1 MKTVLAAT
9 IILPVATLW
18 MVSHSTQREADPNIA
33 IKKRL
38 RDFIAL
44 TDSMDFDGKTENQ
57 HDMGHEE
64 VLAARE
70 EARTLLSK
78 LA

>member
-18 MVSHSTQREADPNIA
+18 MVAQSSQEKADPNIA

-44 TDSMDFDGKTENQ
+44 AESIDFDAK
-57 HDMGHEE
+57 EE
-64 VLAARE
+64 HQDARMEMLAARE
-70 EARTLLSK
+70 KARTLLSE
-78 LA
+78 LV

>member
-9 IILPVATLW
+9 LILPVATLW
-18 MVSHSTQREADPNIA
+18 VIAHTDQQEIDPNRTLRQ
-33 IKKRL
+33 RL

-44 TDSMDFDGKTENQ
+44 VDSIDFDTEAVDQ
-57 HDMGHEE
+57 HTVGREQ

-70 EARTLLSK
+70 KARTLLSE
-78 LA
+78 LV